1 MAEYPISNRYVFAR
15 RGDNVGFQQLLFSMS
30 VPSCLFPDILPH
42 RHGFLETGGMHRIYW
57 EESGNPAGVPVLFL
71 HGGPGSG
78 TSPLQRRFFDP
89 AHYRIVLFD
98 QRGAGRSTPYAEL
111 TDNTTPHLIDDIE
124 LLRRTLDI
132 DKWLVFGGSW
142 GSTLA
147 LAYGEAHPEACLG
160 FVLRGIF
167 LCRKRE
173 IDWFLYG
180 MRTLFPEAW
189 QDFAGMIPDAER
201 GDLLAAYHA
210 RLTDSDP
217 AVHLPA
223 ARAWGRYEAACSTL
237 LPNEALVHSF
247 ESDAV
252 ALSLARIEA
261 HYFRHDIFLP
271 DNSLLDNL
279 HKIRHLPAVIVQGR
293 YDAVCPTVTADEL
306 ARAWPEAFYEV
317 IPDAG
322 HSAFEPGIAHALVE
336 ATEAFKD
343 MLAPAAAA
351 TSVEVEAAPVKPRR
365 RRSPKKAV
373 QA

>member
-1 MAEYPISNRYVFAR
+1 
-15 RGDNVGFQQLLFSMS
+15 MS
-30 VPSCLFPDILPH
+30 VPSCLFPEIAPH
-42 RHGFLETGGMHRIYW
+42 RTGFLEPDGLHRIYW
-57 EESGNPAGVPVLFL
+57 EESGNPAGVPVLLL

-89 AHYRIVLFD
+89 AYYRIVLFD

-111 TDNTTPHLIDDIE
+111 ADNTTPHLINDIE
-124 LLRRTLDI
+124 LLRRTLDV

-167 LCRKRE
+167 LCRKSE

-189 QDFAGMIPDAER
+189 RDFAGLIPDNER
-201 GDLLAAYHA
+201 GDLLEAYHA
-210 RLTDSDP
+210 RLIDPDP

-223 ARAWGRYEAACSTL
+223 ARAWGHYEAACSTL
-237 LPNEALVHSF
+237 LPSEALIQNF

-261 HYFRHDIFLP
+261 HYFLNDIFLP
-271 DNSLLDNL
+271 ENSLLDNL
-279 HKIRHLPAVIVQGR
+279 HGIRHLPAVIVQGR
-293 YDAVCPTVTADEL
+293 YDAVCPVVTADEL
-306 ARAWPEAFYEV
+306 AHAWPEAFYEV

-322 HSAFEPGIAHALVE
+322 HSAFEPGIARALVE

-343 MLAPAAAA
+343 MLGPAVEAEQAPA
-351 TSVEVEAAPVKPRR
+351 KPKRR
-365 RRSPKKAV
+365 KAKV
-373 QA
+373 NSDVL